1 MKTARIY
8 GKTITEWYSTDEH
21 GREVLTQKEIAYSEY
36 YENGELRAT
45 GTEDFS
51 PARLHSQT
59 KFRWVSTWDGLR
71 YNKGGHRWFEGH
83 GAIRFSGDA
92 AIIKRVLSKRYPEAL
107 VVELRA

>member
-8 GKTITEWYSTDEH
+8 GKTINEWYSTDDH
-21 GREVLTQKEIAYSEY
+21 GRVILTQKEIAYSEY

-51 PARLHSQT
+51 LTRLHSQT
-59 KFRWVSTWDGLR
+59 KQRWVSTWDGLS
-71 YNKGGHRWFEGH
+71 YNRGGHRQFEGR
-83 GAIRFSGDA
+83 GPIRYSGEA
-92 AIIKRVLSKRYPEAL
+92 SVVKTVLTKRYPKAL